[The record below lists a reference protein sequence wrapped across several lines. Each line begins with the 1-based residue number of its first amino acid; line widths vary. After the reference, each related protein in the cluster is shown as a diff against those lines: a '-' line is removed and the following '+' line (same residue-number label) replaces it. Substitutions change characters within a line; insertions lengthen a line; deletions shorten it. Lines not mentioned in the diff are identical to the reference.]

1 MKFWQIYKEA
11 TKQQKIRWMKKWGLI
26 VTGCFA
32 LSFVGLLL
40 LAKLMGPPAL
50 LVPQT
55 TIMYAA
61 DGSKMG
67 EINNGGQNRY
77 WVPLE
82 KIDKH
87 VIDATIS
94 IEDKSFYKHNG
105 FDMKRIGGA
114 LLADLKAGAKVQGAS
129 TITQQYARNLFLT
142 HDKTWR
148 RKFQEAFY
156 TLRLEMSYS
165 KDEILEGYLN
175 TIYYGH
181 GSYGIQSA
189 SRYYFG
195 KDAKELS
202 LSEATML
209 AGIPKGPSYYSPVL
223 HEDNA
228 KKRQSIILNAMA
240 EDGTIKKASVQKAAS
255 APLTY
260 VREEEEEVATV
271 APYFQD
277 AVMRALKKELNV
289 NTNSIQFGGLR
300 IYTTLDPK
308 MQADAEHTIENR
320 IIDNSSIQTALVAMD
335 PRSGDV
341 KALVGGRDFEQSSFN
356 RALQAKRAPGST
368 FKPFLYYTALEHG
381 YTASTPIKSEPT
393 TFAMGDGVGDYKP
406 KNFKNRYAND
416 FITMAQALAL
426 SDNIYA
432 VKTNLYLGPKKLV
445 KTAKK
450 FGIKSE
456 LASIPSLALGS
467 KAVGVL
473 ELTNAYGVF
482 ANGGKKVEPVFI
494 TKITDSKGKV
504 LYEHKYESKQVIDEN
519 KAFVMTDLLA
529 GTFDEKLNDY
539 TSVTGSSINHY
550 LTRPMA
556 GKSGSTPNDSWMVGY
571 SPQLVTGVWVG
582 YDNNE
587 ELHDVND
594 TGYSKRIW
602 AYFMESALKDK
613 EILSF
618 EQPEGVTAVTINPQ
632 NGKLATDSCPV
643 TRISYYEKGT
653 EPLEYCDEHGASSEI
668 KEKLEQKKEEK
679 GFFKRIFSW

>member
-11 TKQQKIRWMKKWGLI
+11 TKQQKIRWIKKGGLI
-26 VTGCFA
+26 ASGSLV
-32 LSFVGLLL
+32 LSLIGLLL

-61 DGSKMG
+61 DGSKIG

-82 KIDKH
+82 KIDKDL
-87 VIDATIS
+87 ISATLS
-94 IEDKSFYKHNG
+94 IEDKNFHKHNG
-105 FDMKRIGGA
+105 FDFKRIAGA
-114 LLADLKAGAKVQGAS
+114 LLADIKAGAKVQGAS
-129 TITQQYARNLFLT
+129 TISQQYARNLFLT
-142 HDKTWR
+142 HEKTWR

-195 KDAKELS
+195 KNAEELT
-202 LSEATML
+202 LSESSML
-209 AGIPKGPSYYSPVL
+209 AGIPKGPSYYSPIL
-223 HEDNA
+223 HEENA
-228 KKRQSIILNAMA
+228 KKRQEIILSSMA
-240 EDGTIKKASVQKAAS
+240 EDGSIKKESVKHAAS
-255 APLTY
+255 EKLTY
-260 VREEEEEVATV
+260 VQEEDEEVTTI

-277 AVMRALKKELNV
+277 AVMRTLKKELNI

-300 IYTTLDPK
+300 IYTTLDPH
-308 MQADAEHTIENR
+308 MQEVAEHTIENR
-320 IIDNSSIQTALVAMD
+320 IIDNSNIQTALVAMD

-341 KALVGGRDFEQSSFN
+341 KALVGGRDFEKSSFN
-356 RALQAKRAPGST
+356 RALQARRAPGST
-368 FKPFLYYTALEHG
+368 FKPFLYYTALENG

-393 TFAMGDGVGDYKP
+393 TFAMGDGVTDYKP

-432 VKTNLYLGPKKLV
+432 VKTNLFLGPDKLV

-456 LASIPSLALGS
+456 LAGIPSLALGS

-482 ANGGKKVEPVFI
+482 ANGGKKADPVFI
-494 TKITDSKGKV
+494 TKITDSKGDV
-504 LYEHKYESKQVIDEN
+504 LYEHKYESEQVIDEN

-571 SPQLVTGVWVG
+571 APQLVTGVWVG

-602 AYFMESALKDK
+602 AYFMEGALKNK
-613 EILSF
+613 QILSF

-632 NGKLATDSCPV
+632 NGKLATESCPV

-653 EPLEYCDEHGASSEI
+653 EPVEFCDEHGVSKEI
-668 KEKLEQKKEEK
+668 KEKLEKKEKEK

>member
-11 TKQQKIRWMKKWGLI
+11 TKQQKIRWIKKWGLI
-26 VTGCFA
+26 ASGSLV
-32 LSFVGLLL
+32 LSFIGLLL
-40 LAKLMGPPAL
+40 LAKVMGPPAL

-77 WVPLE
+77 WMPLE
-82 KIDKH
+82 KIDKD
-87 VIDATIS
+87 VIKATIS

-105 FDMKRIGGA
+105 FDFKRIAGA
-114 LLADLKAGAKVQGAS
+114 LLADIKAGSKVQGAS

-195 KDAKELS
+195 KNAEDLTLAES
-202 LSEATML
+202 SML
-209 AGIPKGPSYYSPVL
+209 AGIPKGPSYYSPIL
-223 HEDNA
+223 HEENA
-228 KKRQSIILNAMA
+228 KKRQEIILTSMA
-240 EDGTIKKASVQKAAS
+240 EDGSIKKGKIKNAVSEK
-255 APLTY
+255 LTY
-260 VREEEEEVATV
+260 VQEEDEEIAAV

-277 AVMRALKKELNV
+277 AVMRTLKKELNI

-300 IYTTLDPK
+300 IYTTLDPH
-308 MQADAEHTIENR
+308 MQEVAEHTIENR
-320 IIDNSSIQTALVAMD
+320 IIDNSNIQTALVAMD

-341 KALVGGRDFEQSSFN
+341 KALVGGRNFEESSFN
-356 RALQAKRAPGST
+356 RALQARRAPGST

-393 TFAMGDGVGDYKP
+393 TFAMADGVTNYKP

-432 VKTNLYLGPKKLV
+432 VKTNLYLGPDKLV

-456 LASIPSLALGS
+456 LAGIPSLALGS

-482 ANGGKKVEPVFI
+482 ANGGKKADPVFI
-494 TKITDSKGKV
+494 TKITDSKGEV
-504 LYEHKYESKQVIDEN
+504 LYQHEYESEQVIDEN

-571 SPQLVTGVWVG
+571 APQLVTGVWVG

-602 AYFMESALKDK
+602 AYFMEGALKNK
-613 EILSF
+613 QILSF

-632 NGKLATDSCPV
+632 NGKLATESCLV

-653 EPLEYCDEHGASSEI
+653 EPVEFCDEHGVSKEI
-668 KEKLEQKKEEK
+668 KEKLEKKEEKK

>member
-11 TKQQKIRWMKKWGLI
+11 SKQQKIRWIKKWGLI
-26 VTGCFA
+26 ASGSLV
-32 LSFVGLLL
+32 LSFIGLLL

-77 WVPLE
+77 WLPLK
-82 KIDKH
+82 KIDKD
-87 VIDATIS
+87 VINATIS

-105 FDMKRIGGA
+105 FDFKRIAGA
-114 LLADLKAGAKVQGAS
+114 LLADIKAGSKVQGAS

-195 KDAKELS
+195 KNAEDLTLAES
-202 LSEATML
+202 SML
-209 AGIPKGPSYYSPVL
+209 AGIPKGPSYYSPIL
-223 HEDNA
+223 HEENA
-228 KKRQSIILNAMA
+228 KKRQEIILTSMA
-240 EDGTIKKASVQKAAS
+240 EDGSIKKGKIKDAVSEKLSYVQ
-255 APLTY
+255 
-260 VREEEEEVATV
+260 EEDEEVATV

-277 AVMRALKKELNV
+277 AVMRTLKKELNI

-300 IYTTLDPK
+300 IYTTLDPH
-308 MQADAEHTIENR
+308 MQEVAEHTIENR
-320 IIDNSSIQTALVAMD
+320 IIDNSHIQTALVAMD

-341 KALVGGRDFEQSSFN
+341 KALVGGRDFEKSSFN
-356 RALQAKRAPGST
+356 RALQARRAPGST

-393 TFAMGDGVGDYKP
+393 TFAMADGVTNYKP

-432 VKTNLYLGPKKLV
+432 VKTNLYLGPDKLV

-456 LASIPSLALGS
+456 LAGIPSLALGS

-482 ANGGKKVEPVFI
+482 ANGGKKTDPVFI
-494 TKITDSKGKV
+494 TKITDSKGEV
-504 LYEHKYESKQVIDEN
+504 LYQHKYESEQVIDEN

-571 SPQLVTGVWVG
+571 APQLVTGVWVG

-602 AYFMESALKDK
+602 AYFMEGALKNK
-613 EILSF
+613 QILSF

-632 NGKLATDSCPV
+632 NGKLATESCPV

-653 EPLEYCDEHGASSEI
+653 EPVEFCDEHGVSKEI
-668 KEKLEQKKEEK
+668 KEKLEKKEEK
-679 GFFKRIFSW
+679 KGLFKRIFSW

>member
-11 TKQQKIRWMKKWGLI
+11 TKQQKIRWIRKWGLI
-26 VTGCFA
+26 ASGSLV
-32 LSFVGLLL
+32 LSFIGLLL

-77 WVPLE
+77 WLPLK
-82 KIDKH
+82 KIDKD
-87 VIDATIS
+87 VIKATIS

-105 FDMKRIGGA
+105 FDFKRIAGA
-114 LLADLKAGAKVQGAS
+114 LLADIKAGSKVQGAS

-142 HDKTWR
+142 HEKTWR

-195 KDAKELS
+195 KNAEDLTLAES
-202 LSEATML
+202 SML
-209 AGIPKGPSYYSPVL
+209 AGIPKGPSYYSPIL
-223 HEDNA
+223 HEENA
-228 KKRQSIILNAMA
+228 KKRQEIILTSMA
-240 EDGTIKKASVQKAAS
+240 EDGSIKKGKIKNAVSEK
-255 APLTY
+255 LTY
-260 VREEEEEVATV
+260 VQEEDEEVAAV

-277 AVMRALKKELNV
+277 AVMRTLKKELNI
-289 NTNSIQFGGLR
+289 NTNSVQFGGLR
-300 IYTTLDPK
+300 IYTTLDPH
-308 MQADAEHTIENR
+308 MQEVAEHTIENR
-320 IIDNSSIQTALVAMD
+320 IIDNSNIQTALVAMD

-341 KALVGGRDFEQSSFN
+341 KALVGGRNFEESSFN
-356 RALQAKRAPGST
+356 RALQARRAPGST

-393 TFAMGDGVGDYKP
+393 TFAMADGVTNYKP

-432 VKTNLYLGPKKLV
+432 VKTNLYLGPDKLV

-456 LASIPSLALGS
+456 LAGIPSLALGS

-482 ANGGKKVEPVFI
+482 ANGGKKADPVFI
-494 TKITDSKGKV
+494 TKITDSKGEV
-504 LYEHKYESKQVIDEN
+504 LYQHEYESEQVIDEN

-571 SPQLVTGVWVG
+571 APQLVTGVWVG

-602 AYFMESALKDK
+602 AYFMEGALKNK
-613 EILSF
+613 QILSF

-632 NGKLATDSCPV
+632 NGKLATDACPV

-653 EPLEYCDEHGASSEI
+653 EPVEFCDEHGVSKEI
-668 KEKLEQKKEEK
+668 KEKLEKKEEKK

>member
-1 MKFWQIYKEA
+1 MNFILAFKEA
-11 TKQQKIRWMKKWGLI
+11 DRQQKFRWIKKWSAILFG
-26 VTGCFA
+26 
-32 LSFVGLLL
+32 SFIAGFIGLLL

-55 TIMYAA
+55 TIMYAS
-61 DGSKMG
+61 DGSKIG
-67 EINNGGQNRY
+67 EINNAGQNRY

-82 KIDKH
+82 KINKH
-87 VIDATIS
+87 LLSATIS
-94 IEDKSFYKHNG
+94 IEDKSFYEHHG
-105 FDMKRIGGA
+105 FDFKRIAGA
-114 LLADLKAGAKVQGAS
+114 LLADIKAGAKVQGAS

-165 KDEILEGYLN
+165 KKQILEGYLN

-195 KDAKELS
+195 KDAGELS
-202 LSEATML
+202 LAEASML
-209 AGIPKGPSYYSPVL
+209 AGIPKGPSYYSPLL
-223 HEDNA
+223 HKERS
-228 KKRQSIILNAMA
+228 KHRQNVILSAMA
-240 EDGTIKKASVQKAAS
+240 EDGFIKAERAKGAA
-255 APLTY
+255 AEKLTF
-260 VREEEEEVATV
+260 VREENEETAEV

-277 AVMRALKKELNV
+277 AVMQTLKHKLNIHE
-289 NTNSIQFGGLR
+289 NSIQFGGLR
-300 IYTTLDPK
+300 IYTTLDPH
-308 MQADAEHTIENR
+308 MQETAEHTIENR
-320 IIDNSSIQTALVAMD
+320 IIDNSTIQTALVAMD
-335 PRSGDV
+335 PRTGDV
-341 KALVGGRDFEQSSFN
+341 KALVGGRKYEESPFN
-356 RALQAKRAPGST
+356 RALQARRAPGST

-393 TFAMGDGVGDYKP
+393 VFALGNGSDEYEP

-432 VKTNLYLGPKKLV
+432 VKTNLYLGPDKLV
-445 KTAKK
+445 KSAKK
-450 FGIKSE
+450 MGIDSP

-467 KAVGVL
+467 KGVGVL
-473 ELTNAYGVF
+473 EITNAYGVF
-482 ANGGKKVEPVFI
+482 ANGGKKVDPVFI
-494 TKITDSKGKV
+494 TKITNSNGEL
-504 LYEHKYESKQVIDEN
+504 LYEHEYKSEQVLDEN

-539 TSVTGSSINHY
+539 TSVTGSSINQY

-556 GKSGSTPNDSWMVGY
+556 GKSGSTPTDSWMIGFA
-571 SPQLVTGVWVG
+571 PQLVTGVWVG
-582 YDNNE
+582 YDKNE

-594 TGYSKRIW
+594 TGYAKRIW
-602 AYFMESALKDK
+602 AFFMEGALKNK
-613 EILSF
+613 PILSF
-618 EQPEGVTAVTINPQ
+618 EQPSGVTAVTINPQ
-632 NGKLATDSCPV
+632 NGKLATESCPV

-653 EPLEYCDEHGASSEI
+653 EPTAFCDEHGLSEKI
-668 KEKLEQKKEEK
+668 NENLERSKEDK
-679 GFFKRIFSW
+679 GFLERIFSW

>member
-11 TKQQKIRWMKKWGLI
+11 TKQQKIHWFKKWGLI
-26 VTGCFA
+26 ASGSLL
-32 LSFVGLLL
+32 LSFIGLLL

-77 WVPLE
+77 WLPL
-82 KIDKH
+82 KKMDKD
-87 VIDATIS
+87 VIKATIS
-94 IEDKSFYKHNG
+94 IEDKSFYEHNG
-105 FDMKRIGGA
+105 FDFKRIAGA
-114 LLADLKAGAKVQGAS
+114 LLADIKAGSKVQGAS

-142 HDKTWR
+142 HEKTWR

-165 KDEILEGYLN
+165 KEEILEGYLN

-195 KDAKELS
+195 KNAEDLS
-202 LSEATML
+202 LAESSML
-209 AGIPKGPSYYSPVL
+209 AGIPKGPSYYSPIL
-223 HEDNA
+223 HEENA
-228 KKRQSIILNAMA
+228 KMRQEIILTSMA
-240 EDGTIKKASVQKAAS
+240 EDGSIKRENIRDAVSEK
-255 APLTY
+255 LTY
-260 VREEEEEVATV
+260 VQEEDEEVAAV

-277 AVMRALKKELNV
+277 AVMRTLKKELNI
-289 NTNSIQFGGLR
+289 NINSIQFGGLR
-300 IYTTLDPK
+300 IYTTLDPH
-308 MQADAEHTIENR
+308 MQEVAEHTVENR
-320 IIDNSSIQTALVAMD
+320 IIDNSNIQTALVAMD

-341 KALVGGRDFEQSSFN
+341 KALVGGRDFEKSSFN
-356 RALQAKRAPGST
+356 RALQARRAPGST
-368 FKPFLYYTALEHG
+368 FKPFLYYTALENG

-393 TFAMGDGVGDYKP
+393 TFAMGDGVKDYKP

-432 VKTNLYLGPKKLV
+432 VKTNLYLGPDKLV
-445 KTAKK
+445 NTAKK

-456 LASIPSLALGS
+456 LAGIPSLALGS

-482 ANGGKKVEPVFI
+482 ANGGKKVDPVFI
-494 TKITDSKGKV
+494 TKITDSKGEV
-504 LYEHKYESKQVIDEN
+504 LYKHEYESEQVIDEN

-571 SPQLVTGVWVG
+571 APQLVTGVWVG

-602 AYFMESALKDK
+602 AYFMEGALKNK
-613 EILSF
+613 QILSF

-632 NGKLATDSCPV
+632 NGKLATEACPV

-653 EPLEYCDEHGASSEI
+653 EPVEFCDEHGVSKEI
-668 KEKLEQKKEEK
+668 KEKLEKKEEKK

>member
-11 TKQQKIRWMKKWGLI
+11 TKQQKIRWIKKWGLI
-26 VTGCFA
+26 ASGSLV
-32 LSFVGLLL
+32 LSFIGLLL

-77 WVPLE
+77 WMPLR
-82 KIDKH
+82 KIDKD
-87 VIDATIS
+87 VIKATIS

-105 FDMKRIGGA
+105 FDFKRIAGA
-114 LLADLKAGAKVQGAS
+114 LLADIKAGSKVQGAS

-181 GSYGIQSA
+181 GSYGISSA

-195 KDAKELS
+195 KNAEDLTLAES
-202 LSEATML
+202 SML
-209 AGIPKGPSYYSPVL
+209 AGIPKGPSYYSPIL
-223 HEDNA
+223 HEENA
-228 KKRQSIILNAMA
+228 KKRQEIILTSMA
-240 EDGTIKKASVQKAAS
+240 EDGSIKKGKIKNAVSEK
-255 APLTY
+255 LTY
-260 VREEEEEVATV
+260 VQEEDEEIAAV

-277 AVMRALKKELNV
+277 AVMRTLKKELNI

-300 IYTTLDPK
+300 IYTTLDPH
-308 MQADAEHTIENR
+308 MQEVAEHTIENR
-320 IIDNSSIQTALVAMD
+320 IIDNSNIQTALVAMD

-341 KALVGGRDFEQSSFN
+341 KALVGGRDFEESSFN
-356 RALQAKRAPGST
+356 RVLQARRAPGST

-393 TFAMGDGVGDYKP
+393 TFAMADGVTNYKP

-432 VKTNLYLGPKKLV
+432 VKTNLYLGPDKLV

-456 LASIPSLALGS
+456 LAGIPSLALGS

-482 ANGGKKVEPVFI
+482 ANGGKKADPVFI
-494 TKITDSKGKV
+494 TKITDSKGEV
-504 LYEHKYESKQVIDEN
+504 LYQHEYESEQVIDEN

-571 SPQLVTGVWVG
+571 APQLVTGVWVG

-602 AYFMESALKDK
+602 AYFMEGALKNK
-613 EILSF
+613 QILSF

-632 NGKLATDSCPV
+632 NGKLATESCPV
-643 TRISYYEKGT
+643 KRISYYEKGT
-653 EPLEYCDEHGASSEI
+653 EPVEFCDEHGVSKEI
-668 KEKLEQKKEEK
+668 KQKLEKKEEKK

>member
-11 TKQQKIRWMKKWGLI
+11 TKQQKIRWIKKGGLI
-26 VTGCFA
+26 ASGSLV
-32 LSFVGLLL
+32 LSLIGLLL

-82 KIDKH
+82 KIDKDL
-87 VIDATIS
+87 ISATLS
-94 IEDKSFYKHNG
+94 IEDKNFHKHNG
-105 FDMKRIGGA
+105 FDFKRIAGA
-114 LLADLKAGAKVQGAS
+114 LLADIKAGAKVQGAS
-129 TITQQYARNLFLT
+129 TISQQYARNLFLT
-142 HDKTWR
+142 HEKTWR

-195 KDAKELS
+195 KNAEELT
-202 LSEATML
+202 LSESSML
-209 AGIPKGPSYYSPVL
+209 AGIPKGPSYYSPIL
-223 HEDNA
+223 HEENA
-228 KKRQSIILNAMA
+228 KKRQEIILSSMA
-240 EDGTIKKASVQKAAS
+240 EDGSIKKESVKHAAS
-255 APLTY
+255 EKLTY
-260 VREEEEEVATV
+260 VQEEDEEVTTV

-277 AVMRALKKELNV
+277 AVMRTLKKELNI

-300 IYTTLDPK
+300 IYTTLDPH
-308 MQADAEHTIENR
+308 MQEVAEHTIENR
-320 IIDNSSIQTALVAMD
+320 IIDNSNIQTALVAMD

-341 KALVGGRDFEQSSFN
+341 KALVGGRDFEKSSFN
-356 RALQAKRAPGST
+356 RALQARRAPGST
-368 FKPFLYYTALEHG
+368 FKPFLYYTALENG

-393 TFAMGDGVGDYKP
+393 TFAMGDGVTDYKP

-432 VKTNLYLGPKKLV
+432 VKTNLFLGPDKLV

-456 LASIPSLALGS
+456 LAGIPSLALGS

-482 ANGGKKVEPVFI
+482 ANGGKKADPVFI
-494 TKITDSKGKV
+494 TKITDSKGDV
-504 LYEHKYESKQVIDEN
+504 LYEHKYESEQVIDEN

-571 SPQLVTGVWVG
+571 APQLVAGVWVG

-602 AYFMESALKDK
+602 AYFMEGALKNK
-613 EILSF
+613 QILSF

-632 NGKLATDSCPV
+632 NGKLATESCPV

-653 EPLEYCDEHGASSEI
+653 EPVEFCDEHGVSKEI
-668 KEKLEQKKEEK
+668 KEKLEKKEKEK

>member
-11 TKQQKIRWMKKWGLI
+11 TKQQKIRWIKKWGLLASGSL
-26 VTGCFA
+26 V
-32 LSFVGLLL
+32 LSFIGLLL
-40 LAKLMGPPAL
+40 LAKLMGPPTL

-61 DGSKMG
+61 DGSKIG

-77 WVPLE
+77 WLPLK
-82 KIDKH
+82 KIDKD
-87 VIDATIS
+87 VINATIS

-105 FDMKRIGGA
+105 FDFKRIAGA
-114 LLADLKAGAKVQGAS
+114 LLADIKAGSKVQGAS

-142 HDKTWR
+142 HEKTWR

-195 KDAKELS
+195 KNAEDLS
-202 LSEATML
+202 LAESSML
-209 AGIPKGPSYYSPVL
+209 AGIPKGPSYYSPIL
-223 HEDNA
+223 HEENA
-228 KKRQSIILNAMA
+228 KKRQEIILTSMA
-240 EDGTIKKASVQKAAS
+240 EDGSIKKGKIKDAVSEK
-255 APLTY
+255 LTY
-260 VREEEEEVATV
+260 VQEEDEEVAAI

-277 AVMRALKKELNV
+277 AVMRTLKKELNI

-300 IYTTLDPK
+300 IYTTLDPH
-308 MQADAEHTIENR
+308 MQEVAEHTIENR
-320 IIDNSSIQTALVAMD
+320 IIDNSNIQTALVAMD
-335 PRSGDV
+335 PRTGDV
-341 KALVGGRDFEQSSFN
+341 KALIGGRDFEKSSFN
-356 RALQAKRAPGST
+356 RALQARRAPGST
-368 FKPFLYYTALEHG
+368 FKPFLYYTALENG

-393 TFAMGDGVGDYKP
+393 TFALADGVTNYKP

-432 VKTNLYLGPKKLV
+432 VKTNLYLGPDKLV

-450 FGIKSE
+450 FGIESE
-456 LASIPSLALGS
+456 LAGVPSLALGS

-482 ANGGKKVEPVFI
+482 ANSGKKADPVFI
-494 TKITDSKGKV
+494 TRITDSKGEV
-504 LYEHKYESKQVIDEN
+504 LYQHEYESEQVIDEN

-571 SPQLVTGVWVG
+571 APQLVTGVWVG

-602 AYFMESALKDK
+602 AYFMEGALKNK
-613 EILSF
+613 QILSF

-632 NGKLATDSCPV
+632 NGKLATESCPV

-653 EPLEYCDEHGASSEI
+653 EPVEFCDEHGVSKEI
-668 KEKLEQKKEEK
+668 SEKLEKKVEKK

>member
-1 MKFWQIYKEA
+1 MKIWQIYKEA
-11 TKQQKIRWMKKWGLI
+11 TKQQKIRWIKKWGFIASGSL
-26 VTGCFA
+26 V
-32 LSFVGLLL
+32 LSFIGLLL

-77 WVPLE
+77 WVPLD
-82 KIDKH
+82 KIDKNL
-87 VIDATIS
+87 ITATIS

-105 FDMKRIGGA
+105 FDFKRIAGA
-114 LLADLKAGAKVQGAS
+114 LLADIKAGSKVQGAS

-142 HDKTWR
+142 HEKTWR

-165 KDEILEGYLN
+165 KEEILEGYLN

-189 SRYYFG
+189 SRYFFG
-195 KDAKELS
+195 KNAEELT
-202 LSEATML
+202 LSESSML
-209 AGIPKGPSYYSPVL
+209 AGIPKGPSYYSPIL
-223 HEDNA
+223 HEENA
-228 KKRQSIILNAMA
+228 KKRQEIILSSMV
-240 EDGTIKKASVQKAAS
+240 EDGSIKKEMMKNAVSEK
-255 APLTY
+255 LTY
-260 VREEEEEVATV
+260 VQEEDEEIATV

-277 AVMRALKKELNV
+277 AVMRTLKKELNI
-289 NTNSIQFGGLR
+289 NTNSIHFGGLR
-300 IYTTLDPK
+300 IYTTLDPN
-308 MQADAEHTIENR
+308 MQEVAEHTIENR
-320 IIDNSSIQTALVAMD
+320 IIDNSNIQTALVAMD

-341 KALVGGRDFEQSSFN
+341 RALVGGRDFEKSSFN
-356 RALQAKRAPGST
+356 RALQARRAPGST
-368 FKPFLYYTALEHG
+368 FKPFLYYTALENG

-393 TFAMGDGVGDYKP
+393 TFAMADGVTNYKP

-432 VKTNLYLGPKKLV
+432 VKTNLYLGPEKLV

-456 LASIPSLALGS
+456 LAGIPSLALGS

-482 ANGGKKVEPVFI
+482 ANGGKKVDPVFI
-494 TKITDSKGKV
+494 TKITDSKGEV
-504 LYEHKYESKQVIDEN
+504 LYQHEYKSEQVIDEN

-571 SPQLVTGVWVG
+571 APQLVTGVWVG

-602 AYFMESALKDK
+602 AYFMEGALKNK
-613 EILSF
+613 QILSF
-618 EQPEGVTAVTINPQ
+618 DQPEGVTAVTVNPQ
-632 NGKLATDSCPV
+632 NGKLATESCPV

-653 EPLEYCDEHGASSEI
+653 EPVEFCDEHGVSKEI
-668 KEKLEQKKEEK
+668 KEKLEKKKEKK

>member
-1 MKFWQIYKEA
+1 MKFWQVYKEA

-26 VTGCFA
+26 TSGSCILVFI
-32 LSFVGLLL
+32 GLLL

-87 VIDATIS
+87 VISATLS
-94 IEDKSFYKHNG
+94 IEDKSFYNHNG
-105 FDMKRIGGA
+105 FDFKRIAGA
-114 LLADLKAGAKVQGAS
+114 LLADIKAGAKVQGAS

-142 HDKTWR
+142 HEKTWR

-189 SRYYFG
+189 SRFYFG
-195 KDAKELS
+195 KNAEDLS
-202 LSEATML
+202 LSESSLL
-209 AGIPKGPSYYSPVL
+209 AGIPKGPSFYSPIL

-228 KKRQSIILNAMA
+228 KKRQDIILASMV
-240 EDGTIKKASVQKAAS
+240 EDGAIKKEQAKEALSKK
-255 APLTY
+255 LTY
-260 VREEEEEVATV
+260 VQEEDEEAATI

-277 AVMRALKKELNV
+277 AVMRTLKKELNIHA
-289 NTNSIQFGGLR
+289 NSIQFGGLR

-308 MQADAEHTIENR
+308 MQEMAEHTIENR

-341 KALVGGRDFEQSSFN
+341 KALIGGRDFEESSFN

-393 TFAMGDGVGDYKP
+393 TFVMGDGVSDYKP

-432 VKTNLYLGPKKLV
+432 VKTNLYLGPDKLV

-456 LASIPSLALGS
+456 LAGIPSLALGS
-467 KAVGVL
+467 KSVGVL

-494 TKITDSKGKV
+494 SKITNSKGDV
-504 LYEHKYESKQVIDEN
+504 LYKHEYKSEQVIDEN
-519 KAFVMTDLLA
+519 KAFVMTDLLS
-529 GTFDEKLNDY
+529 GTFDEKLNAY
-539 TSVTGSSINHY
+539 TSVTGASINQY
-550 LTRPMA
+550 LTVPVA
-556 GKSGSTPNDSWMVGY
+556 GKSGSTPTDSWMIGY
-571 SPQLVTGVWVG
+571 APQLVTGVWVG
-582 YDNNE
+582 YDKNE

-602 AYFMESALKDK
+602 AYFMKDVLKDEK
-613 EILSF
+613 ILSF
-618 EQPEGVTAVTINPQ
+618 QQPEGVTAVTINPK

-653 EPLEYCDEHGASSEI
+653 EPVEFCDEHGVSEEI
-668 KEKLEQKKEEK
+668 KEKLEKKEKEK
-679 GFFKRIFSW
+679 GFFRRIFSW

>member
-11 TKQQKIRWMKKWGLI
+11 SKQQKIRWIKKWGLI
-26 VTGCFA
+26 ASGSLV
-32 LSFVGLLL
+32 LSFIGLLL

-77 WVPLE
+77 WVSLD
-82 KIDKH
+82 KIDKDL
-87 VIDATIS
+87 ISATIS

-105 FDMKRIGGA
+105 FDFKRIAGA
-114 LLADLKAGAKVQGAS
+114 LIADIKAGSKVQGAS

-142 HDKTWR
+142 HEKTWR

-189 SRYYFG
+189 SRYFFG
-195 KDAKELS
+195 KNAEELT
-202 LSEATML
+202 LSESSML
-209 AGIPKGPSYYSPVL
+209 AGIPKGPSYYSPIL
-223 HEDNA
+223 HEENA
-228 KKRQSIILNAMA
+228 KKRQEIILSSMA
-240 EDGTIKKASVQKAAS
+240 EDGSITKENVKNTVSEK
-255 APLTY
+255 LTY
-260 VREEEEEVATV
+260 VQEEDDEIATV

-277 AVMRALKKELNV
+277 AVMRTLKNKLNI
-289 NTNSIQFGGLR
+289 NTNSIHFGGLR
-300 IYTTLDPK
+300 IYTTLDPN
-308 MQADAEHTIENR
+308 MQEVAEHTIENR
-320 IIDNSSIQTALVAMD
+320 IIDNSNIQTALVAMD

-341 KALVGGRDFEQSSFN
+341 KALIGGRDFEKSSFN
-356 RALQAKRAPGST
+356 RALQARRAPGST
-368 FKPFLYYTALEHG
+368 FKPFLYYTALENG

-393 TFAMGDGVGDYKP
+393 TFAMADGVTTYKP
-406 KNFKNRYAND
+406 KNFKNQYAND

-432 VKTNLYLGPKKLV
+432 VKTNLYLGPEKLV

-456 LASIPSLALGS
+456 LAGIPSLALGS
-467 KAVGVL
+467 KAVGVM

-494 TKITDSKGKV
+494 TKITDSKGEV
-504 LYEHKYESKQVIDEN
+504 LYQHEYESEQVIDEN

-571 SPQLVTGVWVG
+571 APQLVTGVWVG

-602 AYFMESALKDK
+602 AYFMEGALKNK
-613 EILSF
+613 QILSF
-618 EQPEGVTAVTINPQ
+618 DQPEGVTAVTINPQ
-632 NGKLATDSCPV
+632 NGKLATESCPV

-653 EPLEYCDEHGASSEI
+653 EPVEFCDEHGVSKEI
-668 KEKLEQKKEEK
+668 KEKLEEKEEKK
-679 GFFKRIFSW
+679 GFFKRLFSW

>member
-1 MKFWQIYKEA
+1 MKFWQVYKEA
-11 TKQQKIRWMKKWGLI
+11 SKQQKIRWIKKWGI
-26 VTGCFA
+26 IASGSFV
-32 LSFVGLLL
+32 LSFAGLLL

-55 TIMYAA
+55 AIMYAA
-61 DGSKMG
+61 DGSRMG
-67 EINNGGQNRY
+67 EVNNGGQNRY
-77 WVPLE
+77 WVPLK
-82 KIDKH
+82 KIDKDL
-87 VIDATIS
+87 IAATIS
-94 IEDKSFYKHNG
+94 IEDKGFYDHNG
-105 FDMKRIGGA
+105 FDIKRIAGA
-114 LLADLKAGAKVQGAS
+114 LLADIKAGAKVQGAS

-142 HDKTWR
+142 HEKTWR

-156 TLRLEMSYS
+156 TLRLEMSSS
-165 KDEILEGYLN
+165 KEEILEGYLN

-195 KDAKELS
+195 KNAENLS
-202 LSEATML
+202 LGEASML
-209 AGIPKGPSYYSPVL
+209 AGIPKGPSYFSPIH
-223 HEDNA
+223 HEENA
-228 KKRQSIILNAMA
+228 KKRQGIILSAMA
-240 EDGTIKKASVQKAAS
+240 EDGSIKKAEVKEAAS
-255 APLTY
+255 EKLSY
-260 VREEEEEVATV
+260 VREEKEESATL

-289 NTNSIQFGGLR
+289 NTNSLHFGGLR
-300 IYTTLDPK
+300 IYTTLDPH
-308 MQADAEHTIENR
+308 MQEMAEHTIENR
-320 IIDNSSIQTALVAMD
+320 IIDNNSIQTALVAMD
-335 PRSGDV
+335 PRNGDV
-341 KALVGGRDFEQSSFN
+341 KALVGGRDYKKSSFN

-393 TFAMGDGVGDYKP
+393 TFAMGDGVTDYKP

-432 VKTNLYLGPKKLV
+432 VKTNLYLGPDKLV

-456 LASIPSLALGS
+456 LDGIPSLALGS
-467 KAVGVL
+467 KAVGVM

-494 TKITDSKGKV
+494 KKITDSKGEV
-504 LYEHKYESKQVIDEN
+504 LYDHKYDSEQVIDEN

-571 SPQLVTGVWVG
+571 APQLVTGIWVG
-582 YDNNE
+582 YDNNK

-594 TGYSKRIW
+594 TGYAKRIW
-602 AYFMESALKDK
+602 AYFMEGALKDK
-613 EILSF
+613 QILSF
-618 EQPEGVTAVTINPQ
+618 NQPEGVTAVTINPQ
-632 NGKLATDSCPV
+632 NGKLATESCPV

-653 EPLEYCDEHGASSEI
+653 EPVEFCDEHGVSHEI
-668 KEKLEQKKEEK
+668 KEKLEKKEEKK

>member
-1 MKFWQIYKEA
+1 MKFWQVYKEA
-11 TKQQKIRWMKKWGLI
+11 SKQQKIRWIKKWGI
-26 VTGCFA
+26 IASGSFV
-32 LSFVGLLL
+32 LSFAGLLL

-55 TIMYAA
+55 AIMYAA
-61 DGSKMG
+61 DGSRMG
-67 EINNGGQNRY
+67 EVNNGGQNRY
-77 WVPLE
+77 WVPLK
-82 KIDKH
+82 KIDKDL
-87 VIDATIS
+87 IAATIS
-94 IEDKSFYKHNG
+94 IEDKGFYDHNG
-105 FDMKRIGGA
+105 FDIKRIAGA
-114 LLADLKAGAKVQGAS
+114 LLADIKAGAKVQGAS

-142 HDKTWR
+142 HEKTWR

-165 KDEILEGYLN
+165 KEEILEGYLN

-195 KDAKELS
+195 KNAENLS
-202 LSEATML
+202 LGEASML
-209 AGIPKGPSYYSPVL
+209 AGIPKGPSYFSPIH
-223 HEDNA
+223 HEENA
-228 KKRQSIILNAMA
+228 KKRQGIILSAMA
-240 EDGTIKKASVQKAAS
+240 EDGSIKKAEVKEAAS
-255 APLTY
+255 EKLSY
-260 VREEEEEVATV
+260 VREEKEESATL

-289 NTNSIQFGGLR
+289 NTNSLHFGGLR
-300 IYTTLDPK
+300 IYTTLDPH
-308 MQADAEHTIENR
+308 MQEMAEHTIENR
-320 IIDNSSIQTALVAMD
+320 IIDNNSIQTALVAMD
-335 PRSGDV
+335 PRNGDV
-341 KALVGGRDFEQSSFN
+341 KALVGGRDYKKSSFN

-393 TFAMGDGVGDYKP
+393 TFAMGDGVTDYKP

-432 VKTNLYLGPKKLV
+432 VKTNLYLGPDKLV

-456 LASIPSLALGS
+456 LDGIPSLALGS
-467 KAVGVL
+467 KAVGVM

-494 TKITDSKGKV
+494 KKITDSKGEV
-504 LYEHKYESKQVIDEN
+504 LYDHKYDSEQVIDEN

-571 SPQLVTGVWVG
+571 APQLVTGIWVG
-582 YDNNE
+582 YDNNK

-594 TGYSKRIW
+594 TGYAKRIW
-602 AYFMESALKDK
+602 AYFMEGALKDK
-613 EILSF
+613 QILSF
-618 EQPEGVTAVTINPQ
+618 NQPEGVTAVTINPQ
-632 NGKLATDSCPV
+632 NGKLATESCPV

-653 EPLEYCDEHGASSEI
+653 EPVEFCDEHGVSHEI
-668 KEKLEQKKEEK
+668 KEKLEKKEEKK

>member
-1 MKFWQIYKEA
+1 MKFWQIYKDA
-11 TKQQKIRWMKKWGLI
+11 TKQQKIRWIKKWGLI
-26 VTGCFA
+26 TSGSLV
-32 LSFVGLLL
+32 LSFIGLLL

-55 TIMYAA
+55 TILYAA

-67 EINNGGQNRY
+67 EMNNGGQNRY
-77 WVPLE
+77 WLPLK
-82 KIDKH
+82 KIDKNL
-87 VIDATIS
+87 INATIS
-94 IEDKSFYKHNG
+94 IEDKSFYDHHG
-105 FDMKRIGGA
+105 FDFKRIAGA
-114 LLADLKAGAKVQGAS
+114 ILADIKAGSKVQGAS

-156 TLRLEMSYS
+156 TLRLEMNYS

-195 KDAKELS
+195 KNADDLTLAES
-202 LSEATML
+202 SML
-209 AGIPKGPSYYSPVL
+209 AGIPKGPGRYSPIL
-223 HEDNA
+223 NEENA
-228 KKRQSIILNAMA
+228 KRRQKIILTSMA
-240 EDGTIKKASVQKAAS
+240 EDGSIKKGKIKEVVSER
-255 APLTY
+255 LTY
-260 VREEEEEVATV
+260 VREKEEKVATV

-277 AVMRALKKELNV
+277 AVMRTLKKDLNI
-289 NTNSIQFGGLR
+289 NTNSINFGGLR
-300 IYTTLDPK
+300 IYTTLDPH
-308 MQADAEHTIENR
+308 MQEVAEHTIENR
-320 IIDNSSIQTALVAMD
+320 IIDNSNIETALVAMD
-335 PRSGDV
+335 PRNGDV
-341 KALVGGRDFEQSSFN
+341 KALVGGRDFEKSPFN
-356 RALQAKRAPGST
+356 RAIQAKRAPGST

-393 TFAMGDGVGDYKP
+393 TFAMADGVTKYKP

-432 VKTNLYLGPKKLV
+432 VKTNLYLGPDKLV

-456 LASIPSLALGS
+456 LEGIPSLALGS
-467 KAVGVL
+467 NAVGVL
-473 ELTNAYGVF
+473 ELTKAYGVF
-482 ANGGKKVEPVFI
+482 ANGGKRTDPVFI
-494 TKITDSKGKV
+494 TKITDSKGEV
-504 LYEHKYESKQVIDEN
+504 LYEHKYEGKQVIDEN

-571 SPQLVTGVWVG
+571 APQLVTGVWVG

-602 AYFMESALKDK
+602 AQFMEGALKNK
-613 EILSF
+613 QILSF
-618 EQPEGVTAVTINPQ
+618 KQPEGVTAVTINPQ
-632 NGKLATDSCPV
+632 NGKLATESCPV

-653 EPLEYCDEHGASSEI
+653 EPTEFCDEHGVSKEI
-668 KEKLEQKKEEK
+668 KDKLEKKEKKK

>member
-1 MKFWQIYKEA
+1 MKFWQVFKES
-11 TKQQKIRWMKKWGLI
+11 TKQQKIRWIKKWGLLASGSM
-26 VTGCFA
+26 VLAFA
-32 LSFVGLLL
+32 GLLL

-61 DGSKMG
+61 DGSKIG

-77 WVPLE
+77 WLPLE
-82 KIDKH
+82 KIDKD
-87 VIDATIS
+87 VISATIS

-105 FDMKRIGGA
+105 FDLKRIAGA

-181 GSYGIQSA
+181 GSHGIQSA

-195 KDAKELS
+195 KNAEDLTLAES
-202 LSEATML
+202 SML
-209 AGIPKGPSYYSPVL
+209 AGIPKGPSYYSPIS
-223 HEDNA
+223 HEENA
-228 KKRQSIILNAMA
+228 KKRQGIILNSMA
-240 EDGTIKKASVQKAAS
+240 DDGTIKKGAVKKASSEK
-255 APLTY
+255 LIF
-260 VREEEEEVATV
+260 VREKEEEVATI

-277 AVMRALKKELNV
+277 AVMRALKKELNI

-300 IYTTLDPK
+300 IYTTLDPN
-308 MQADAEHTIENR
+308 MQEVAEHTIENR
-320 IIDNSSIQTALVAMD
+320 IIDNSGIQTALVAMD

-341 KALVGGRDFEQSSFN
+341 KALVGGRDFKESSFN
-356 RALQAKRAPGST
+356 RALQARRAPGST
-368 FKPFLYYTALEHG
+368 FKPFLYYTALENG

-393 TFAMGDGVGDYKP
+393 TFAMADGVTNYKP

-432 VKTNLYLGPKKLV
+432 VKTNLYLGPDKLV

-456 LASIPSLALGS
+456 LAGIPSLALGS

-494 TKITDSKGKV
+494 SKITDSKGEV
-504 LYEHKYESKQVIDEN
+504 LYEHKYESEQVIDTN
-519 KAFVMTDLLA
+519 KAFVMTDLLS

-539 TSVTGSSINHY
+539 TSVTGASINHY

-571 SPQLVTGVWVG
+571 APQNLKGVWVG
-582 YDNNE
+582 
-587 ELHDVND
+587 
-594 TGYSKRIW
+594 
-602 AYFMESALKDK
+602 
-613 EILSF
+613 
-618 EQPEGVTAVTINPQ
+618 
-632 NGKLATDSCPV
+632 
-643 TRISYYEKGT
+643 
-653 EPLEYCDEHGASSEI
+653 
-668 KEKLEQKKEEK
+668 
-679 GFFKRIFSW
+679 